1 MNFSVRVFEKNS
13 IIWMTY
19 GFDEISTHLRFG
31 KFLQRIPENH
41 NVNSCINELLCLEY
55 GEVRSQL
62 KLRACSAVFSALD
75 NISEAVQICNEDN
88 QIQVSCPI
96 HRPPPPPQKKCL
108 FSCCCSQVI
117 SYCLSFTMC
126 FL

>member
-1 MNFSVRVFEKNS
+1 
-13 IIWMTY
+13 MTY

-96 HRPPPPPQKKCL
+96 HSPHPPKKNVY
-108 FSCCCSQVI
+108 SPVAAVK
-117 SYCLSFTMC
+117 
-126 FL
+126 